1 MKMLE
6 KEILLFFLF
15 FSVAGEISLQVNAV
29 ASLWKRERPVS
40 NTTTH
45 ESHFALS
52 NRVKYLGPAKEIKVQ
67 TAAYLSF
74 FDK

>member
-1 MKMLE
+1 MVIDENARKGNT
-6 KEILLFFLF
+6 FVFSF

-45 ESHFALS
+45 ESHFAL
-52 NRVKYLGPAKEIKVQ
+52 
-67 TAAYLSF
+67 
-74 FDK
+74 